1 MYLREISFEQNSK
14 NKLNENN
21 FLIPKHPLGYKYLKP
36 SIVAREFCLLFF
48 ETTISSLD
56 IFVDNILDEIKEGT
70 GRISDEM
77 AIVFVE
83 LETDYCQ
90 QKLTGIEM
98 LYWLNRKAARI
109 ADWFVNKATYWL
121 NANALILHTQ
131 LQQNLQ
137 NHLQVLQS
145 YGDEVAIASLE
156 CLNLMLQE
164 YTIKWEHK
172 LQEQVR
178 ATNLQQQFFATLC
191 EQLQYPTWQQDC
203 EQVALQSLCKLS
215 GMYTAKF
222 SELKI
227 NLVGQILKKINYKL
241 LFELNSIK

>member
-1 MYLREISFEQNSK
+1 MEIIFEQDSKEQFTNTDILVAKNSA
-14 NKLNENN
+14 N
-21 FLIPKHPLGYKYLKP
+21 YRYLKP
-36 SIVAREFCLLFF
+36 SIVAREFSLLFF

-90 QKLTGIEM
+90 QELTGVEM
-98 LYWLNRKAARI
+98 LYWLNRKAARV

-137 NHLQVLQS
+137 DHLQVLQS

-156 CLNLMLQE
+156 SLNQLLQE
-164 YTIKWEHK
+164 YTTKWEHK

-178 ATNLQQQFFATLC
+178 ATLLQQQFFSTLC
-191 EQLQYPTWQQDC
+191 EQLQYPTWQQDP

-215 GMYTAKF
+215 QMYKAKF

-227 NLVGQILKKINYKL
+227 NLLVHILKKVNYKL
-241 LFELNSIK
+241 LLLLNSIKYQL